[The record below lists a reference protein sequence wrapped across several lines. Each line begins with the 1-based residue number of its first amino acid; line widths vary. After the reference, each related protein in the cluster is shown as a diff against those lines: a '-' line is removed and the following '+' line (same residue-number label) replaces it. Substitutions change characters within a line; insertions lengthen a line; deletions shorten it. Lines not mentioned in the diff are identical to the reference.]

1 MDFIYTGNDLV
12 DIDYLDRQMELDMEI
27 GSYLS
32 SSRND
37 FELTVPYSV
46 WNPKFNEGSIV
57 YDNDETSEYGGRIQ
71 GITSDTANESVT
83 LYGYT
88 WRGLISKKYVVPP
101 SGQAYYQARGDAN
114 DFLRAILDDQFDGL
128 IVGSTELCGVE
139 INRDLRYV
147 NMLEAIEKALDDV
160 GLKLKITFDKRNK
173 CAVCSA
179 VPIANYSN
187 DTELNN
193 DYGYNL
199 VAKAI
204 KNGYNHVICL
214 GRGELTERTVINLY
228 RLNNGTVT
236 QDESLAIADGN
247 VGINRRTMLYDYSSV
262 ESEEELLQGGIDQL
276 NENQDTNTLEISNVE
291 NVDISDIVGA
301 KDRITGIYM
310 QKQIIS
316 KVLTG
321 FIDNIDIEYKV
332 GDKQKWQS
340 LLLRQGRKWKQETT
354 PCFLMVFLEEMVSCI
369 VAMNWS

>member
-12 DIDYLDRQMELDMEI
+12 DISYLDRQMELDMEI

-46 WNPKFNEGSIV
+46 WNPKFNEGSII
-57 YDNDETSEYGGRIQ
+57 YDNDETNEYGGRIQ
-71 GITSDTANESVT
+71 GITSDTANECVA

-128 IVGSTELCGVE
+128 IIGSTELCGVE

-147 NMLEAIEKALDDV
+147 NMLEAIEKTLADV
-160 GLKLKITFDKRNK
+160 GLKLKITFDIQNK

-179 VPIANYSN
+179 APIVNYSN

-214 GRGELTERTVINLY
+214 GQGELIERTVMNLY
-228 RLNNGTVT
+228 RLSNGNIT
-236 QDESLAIADGN
+236 QNESEAIADGN

-291 NVDISDIVGA
+291 NVDIGDIVGA

-310 QKQIIS
+310 QKQII
-316 KVLTG
+316 
-321 FIDNIDIEYKV
+321 
-332 GDKQKWQS
+332 
-340 LLLRQGRKWKQETT
+340 
-354 PCFLMVFLEEMVSCI
+354 
-369 VAMNWS
+369 

>member
-12 DIDYLDRQMELDMEI
+12 DIGYLDRQMELDMEI

-46 WNPKFNEGSIV
+46 WNPRFSEGSII
-57 YDNDETSEYGGRIQ
+57 YDETSEYGGRIQ
-71 GITSDTANESVT
+71 GITSDTANESLT

-101 SGQAYYQARGDAN
+101 SGQSHYQARGDAN

-147 NMLEAIEKALDDV
+147 NMLEAIEKTLGDV
-160 GLKLKITFDKRNK
+160 GLKLKIVFDIQNK

-179 VPIANYSN
+179 TPTVNYSN

-214 GRGELTERTVINLY
+214 GQGELAERTVINLY
-228 RLNNGTVT
+228 RLSNGTVT

-262 ESEEELLQGGIDQL
+262 ESEDELLQGGIDQL

-291 NVDISDIVGA
+291 NVDIGDIVGA

-316 KVLTG
+316 KVLSG
-321 FIDNIDIEYKV
+321 YVDNIDIEYKV
-332 GDKQKWQS
+332 GDK
-340 LLLRQGRKWKQETT
+340 
-354 PCFLMVFLEEMVSCI
+354 
-369 VAMNWS
+369 

>member
-46 WNPKFNEGSIV
+46 WNSKFNEGSII

-114 DFLRAILDDQFDGL
+114 DFLRAIMDDQFDGL
-128 IVGSTELCGVE
+128 IIGSTELCGVE
-139 INRDLRYV
+139 VNRDLRYV
-147 NMLEAIEKALDDV
+147 NMLEAIEKTLADV
-160 GLKLKITFDKRNK
+160 GLKLKITFDIQNKR
-173 CAVCSA
+173 AVCSA
-179 VPIANYSN
+179 VPITNYSN

-214 GRGELTERTVINLY
+214 GQGELTERTVINLY
-228 RLNNGTVT
+228 RLSNGTVT

-262 ESEEELLQGGIDQL
+262 ESEDELLQGGIDQL

-291 NVDISDIVGA
+291 NVDIGDIVGA

-316 KVLTG
+316 KVMTG
-321 FIDNIDIEYKV
+321 YVDNIDIEYKV
-332 GDKQKWQS
+332 GDK
-340 LLLRQGRKWKQETT
+340 
-354 PCFLMVFLEEMVSCI
+354 
-369 VAMNWS
+369 

>member
-46 WNPKFNEGSIV
+46 WNSKFNEGSIV

-101 SGQAYYQARGDAN
+101 SGQSHYQARGDAN

-128 IVGSTELCGVE
+128 IIGSTELCGVE
-139 INRDLRYV
+139 VNRDLRYV
-147 NMLEAIEKALDDV
+147 NMLEAIEKTLADV
-160 GLKLKITFDKRNK
+160 GLKLKITFDIQNK

-179 VPIANYSN
+179 VPITNYSN

-214 GRGELTERTVINLY
+214 GQGELTERTVINLY
-228 RLNNGTVT
+228 RLSNGNIT
-236 QDESLAIADGN
+236 QNESEAIADGN

-291 NVDISDIVGA
+291 NVDIGDIVGA

-332 GDKQKWQS
+332 G
-340 LLLRQGRKWKQETT
+340 
-354 PCFLMVFLEEMVSCI
+354 
-369 VAMNWS
+369 

>member
-1 MDFIYTGNDLV
+1 MDFICTENDLV
-12 DIDYLDRQMELDMEI
+12 DIGYLDRQMELDMEI

-46 WNPKFNEGSIV
+46 WNPKFAEGSII
-57 YDNDETSEYGGRIQ
+57 YDNNETNEYGGRIQ
-71 GITSDTANESVT
+71 GITSDTANECVT

-101 SGQAYYQARGDAN
+101 SGAAYYQARGDAN

-128 IVGSTELCGVE
+128 IIGANELCGVE

-147 NMLEAIEKALDDV
+147 NMLEAIEKTLADV
-160 GLKLKITFDKRNK
+160 GLKLKITFDIQNK

-179 VPIANYSN
+179 APIVNYSN

-214 GRGELTERTVINLY
+214 GQGELTERTVINLY
-228 RLNNGTVT
+228 RLSNGTVT

-291 NVDISDIVGA
+291 NVDIGDIVGA

-332 GDKQKWQS
+332 G
-340 LLLRQGRKWKQETT
+340 
-354 PCFLMVFLEEMVSCI
+354 
-369 VAMNWS
+369 

>member
-12 DIDYLDRQMELDMEI
+12 DIGYLDRQMELDMEI

-46 WNPKFNEGSIV
+46 WNPKFAEGSII
-57 YDNDETSEYGGRIQ
+57 YDNNETNEYGGRIQ
-71 GITSDTANESVT
+71 GITSDTANECVT

-101 SGQAYYQARGDAN
+101 SGAAYYQARGDAN

-128 IVGSTELCGVE
+128 IIGANELCGVE

-147 NMLEAIEKALDDV
+147 NMLEAIEKTLADV
-160 GLKLKITFDKRNK
+160 GLKLKITFDIQNK

-179 VPIANYSN
+179 APIVNYSN

-214 GRGELTERTVINLY
+214 GQGELTERTVMNLY
-228 RLNNGTVT
+228 RLSSGNIT
-236 QDESLAIADGN
+236 QNESEAIADGN

-262 ESEEELLQGGIDQL
+262 ESEDELLQGGIDQL
-276 NENQDTNTLEISNVE
+276 NKNQDTNTLEISNVE
-291 NVDISDIVGA
+291 NVDIGDIVGA

-310 QKQIIS
+310 QKQVIS

-321 FIDNIDIEYKV
+321 FVDSIDIEYKV
-332 GDKQKWQS
+332 GDK
-340 LLLRQGRKWKQETT
+340 
-354 PCFLMVFLEEMVSCI
+354 
-369 VAMNWS
+369 

>member
-12 DIDYLDRQMELDMEI
+12 DIDYLDIQMELDMEI

-46 WNPKFNEGSIV
+46 WNSKFNEGSII

-101 SGQAYYQARGDAN
+101 SGQSHYQARGDAN

-128 IVGSTELCGVE
+128 IIGSTELCGV
-139 INRDLRYV
+139 IVNRDLRYV
-147 NMLEAIEKALDDV
+147 NMLEAIEKTLGDV
-160 GLKLKITFDKRNK
+160 GFKLKITFDIENK

-179 VPIANYSN
+179 VPITNYSN

-214 GRGELTERTVINLY
+214 GQGELTERTVINLY
-228 RLNNGTVT
+228 RLSNGNIT
-236 QDESLAIADGN
+236 QNESEAIADGN
-247 VGINRRTMLYDYSSV
+247 IGINRRTMLYDYSSV

-291 NVDISDIVGA
+291 NVDIGDIVGA

-321 FIDNIDIEYKV
+321 YVDNIDIEYKV
-332 GDKQKWQS
+332 GDK
-340 LLLRQGRKWKQETT
+340 
-354 PCFLMVFLEEMVSCI
+354 
-369 VAMNWS
+369 

>member
-46 WNPKFNEGSIV
+46 WNPKFNEGSII

-101 SGQAYYQARGDAN
+101 SGQSHYQARGDAN

-139 INRDLRYV
+139 VNRDLRYV
-147 NMLEAIEKALDDV
+147 NMLEAIEKTLGDV
-160 GLKLKITFDKRNK
+160 GLKLKIAFDIQNK

-179 VPIANYSN
+179 VPITNYSN

-204 KNGYNHVICL
+204 NNGYNHVICL
-214 GRGELTERTVINLY
+214 GQGELAERTVFNLY
-228 RLNNGTVT
+228 RLSNGAVT

-291 NVDISDIVGA
+291 NVDIGDIVGA

-316 KVLTG
+316 KVMTG
-321 FIDNIDIEYKV
+321 YVDNIDIEYKV
-332 GDKQKWQS
+332 GDK
-340 LLLRQGRKWKQETT
+340 
-354 PCFLMVFLEEMVSCI
+354 
-369 VAMNWS
+369 

>member
-46 WNPKFNEGSIV
+46 WNSKFNEGSII

-71 GITSDTANESVT
+71 GITSDTANECVT

-101 SGQAYYQARGDAN
+101 SGQSHYQARGDAN

-128 IVGSTELCGVE
+128 IIGSTELCGVE
-139 INRDLRYV
+139 VNRDLRYV
-147 NMLEAIEKALDDV
+147 NMLEAIEKTLSDV
-160 GLKLKITFDKRNK
+160 GLKLKITFDIQNK
-173 CAVCSA
+173 CAVCSS
-179 VPIANYSN
+179 VPITNYSN

-214 GRGELTERTVINLY
+214 GQGELTERTVINLY
-228 RLNNGTVT
+228 RLSNGTVT

-332 GDKQKWQS
+332 GDK
-340 LLLRQGRKWKQETT
+340 
-354 PCFLMVFLEEMVSCI
+354 
-369 VAMNWS
+369 

>member
-46 WNPKFNEGSIV
+46 WNPKFAEGSII
-57 YDNDETSEYGGRIQ
+57 YDNNETNEYGGRIQ
-71 GITSDTANESVT
+71 GITSGTANECVT

-101 SGQAYYQARGDAN
+101 SGAAYYQARGDAN

-128 IVGSTELCGVE
+128 IIGANELCGVE

-147 NMLEAIEKALDDV
+147 NMLEAIEKTLADV
-160 GLKLKITFDKRNK
+160 GLKLKITFDIQNKR
-173 CAVCSA
+173 AVCSA
-179 VPIANYSN
+179 VPITNYSN

-214 GRGELTERTVINLY
+214 GQGELTERTVINLY
-228 RLNNGTVT
+228 RLSNGSVT

-262 ESEEELLQGGIDQL
+262 ESEDELLQGGIDQL

-291 NVDISDIVGA
+291 NVDIGDIVGA

-316 KVLTG
+316 KVLSG
-321 FIDNIDIEYKV
+321 YVDNIDIEYKV
-332 GDKQKWQS
+332 GDK
-340 LLLRQGRKWKQETT
+340 
-354 PCFLMVFLEEMVSCI
+354 
-369 VAMNWS
+369 

>member
-332 GDKQKWQS
+332 GDK
-340 LLLRQGRKWKQETT
+340 
-354 PCFLMVFLEEMVSCI
+354 
-369 VAMNWS
+369 

>member
-12 DIDYLDRQMELDMEI
+12 DIGYLDRQMELDMEI

-46 WNPKFNEGSIV
+46 WNPKFAEGSII
-57 YDNDETSEYGGRIQ
+57 YDNNETNEYGGRIQ
-71 GITSDTANESVT
+71 GITSDTANECVT

-101 SGQAYYQARGDAN
+101 SGAAYYQARGDAN

-128 IVGSTELCGVE
+128 IIGANELCGVE

-147 NMLEAIEKALDDV
+147 NMLEAIEKTLADV
-160 GLKLKITFDKRNK
+160 GLKLKITFDIQNK

-179 VPIANYSN
+179 APIVNYSN

-214 GRGELTERTVINLY
+214 GQGELTERTVMNLY
-228 RLNNGTVT
+228 RLSSGNITQNGS
-236 QDESLAIADGN
+236 EAIADGN

-262 ESEEELLQGGIDQL
+262 ESEDELLQGGIDQL
-276 NENQDTNTLEISNVE
+276 NKNQDTNTLEISNVE
-291 NVDISDIVGA
+291 NVDIGDIVGA

-310 QKQIIS
+310 QKQVIS

-321 FIDNIDIEYKV
+321 FVDSIDIEYKV
-332 GDKQKWQS
+332 GDK
-340 LLLRQGRKWKQETT
+340 
-354 PCFLMVFLEEMVSCI
+354 
-369 VAMNWS
+369 

>member
-46 WNPKFNEGSIV
+46 WNSKFNEGSIV

-128 IVGSTELCGVE
+128 IIGSTELCGVE
-139 INRDLRYV
+139 VNRDLRYV
-147 NMLEAIEKALDDV
+147 NMLEAIEKTLADV
-160 GLKLKITFDKRNK
+160 GLKLKITFDIQNKR
-173 CAVCSA
+173 AVCSA
-179 VPIANYSN
+179 VPITNYSN

-214 GRGELTERTVINLY
+214 GQGELTERTVINLY
-228 RLNNGTVT
+228 RLSNGLVT

-262 ESEEELLQGGIDQL
+262 ESEDELLQGGIDQL

-291 NVDISDIVGA
+291 NVDIGDIVGA

-316 KVLTG
+316 KVLSG
-321 FIDNIDIEYKV
+321 YVDNIDIEYKV
-332 GDKQKWQS
+332 G
-340 LLLRQGRKWKQETT
+340 
-354 PCFLMVFLEEMVSCI
+354 
-369 VAMNWS
+369 

>member
-1 MDFIYTGNDLV
+1 MDFICTENDLV
-12 DIDYLDRQMELDMEI
+12 DIGYLDRQMELDMEI

-46 WNPKFNEGSIV
+46 WNPKFAEGSII
-57 YDNDETSEYGGRIQ
+57 YDNNETNEYGGRIQ
-71 GITSDTANESVT
+71 GITSDTANECVT

-101 SGQAYYQARGDAN
+101 SGAAYYQARGDAN

-128 IVGSTELCGVE
+128 IIGANELCGVE

-147 NMLEAIEKALDDV
+147 NMLEAIEKTLADV
-160 GLKLKITFDKRNK
+160 GLKLKITFDIQNKR
-173 CAVCSA
+173 AVCSA
-179 VPIANYSN
+179 VPITNYSN

-214 GRGELTERTVINLY
+214 GQGELTERTVMNLY
-228 RLNNGTVT
+228 RLSNGNIT
-236 QDESLAIADGN
+236 QNESEAIADGN

-262 ESEEELLQGGIDQL
+262 ESEDELLQGGIDQL

-291 NVDISDIVGA
+291 NVDIGDIVGA

-332 GDKQKWQS
+332 GDK
-340 LLLRQGRKWKQETT
+340 
-354 PCFLMVFLEEMVSCI
+354 
-369 VAMNWS
+369 

>member
-46 WNPKFNEGSIV
+46 WNSKFNEGSII

-128 IVGSTELCGVE
+128 IVGANELCGVE
-139 INRDLRYV
+139 VNRDLRYV
-147 NMLEAIEKALDDV
+147 NMLEAIEKTLSDV
-160 GLKLKITFDKRNK
+160 GLKLKITFDIQNK

-179 VPIANYSN
+179 TSIMNYSN

-214 GRGELTERTVINLY
+214 GQGELAERTVINLY
-228 RLNNGTVT
+228 RLSNGAVT

-247 VGINRRTMLYDYSSV
+247 VGIDRRTMLYDYSSV
-262 ESEEELLQGGIDQL
+262 ESEDELIQGGIDQL

-291 NVDISDIVGA
+291 NVDIGDIVGA

-321 FIDNIDIEYKV
+321 YVDNIDIEFKV
-332 GDKQKWQS
+332 GDK
-340 LLLRQGRKWKQETT
+340 
-354 PCFLMVFLEEMVSCI
+354 
-369 VAMNWS
+369 

>member
-46 WNPKFNEGSIV
+46 WNSKFNEGSII

-114 DFLRAILDDQFDGL
+114 DFLRAIMDDQFDGL
-128 IVGSTELCGVE
+128 IIGSTELCGVE
-139 INRDLRYV
+139 VNRDLRYV
-147 NMLEAIEKALDDV
+147 NMLEAIEKTLADV
-160 GLKLKITFDKRNK
+160 GLKLKITFDIQNK

-179 VPIANYSN
+179 APIVNYSN

-214 GRGELTERTVINLY
+214 GQGELTERTVMNLY
-228 RLNNGTVT
+228 RLSNGNIT
-236 QDESLAIADGN
+236 QNENEAIADGN
-247 VGINRRTMLYDYSSV
+247 AGINRRTMLYDYSSV
-262 ESEEELLQGGIDQL
+262 ESEDELLQGGIDQL

-291 NVDISDIVGA
+291 NVDIGDIVGA

-316 KVLTG
+316 KVLSG
-321 FIDNIDIEYKV
+321 YVDNIDIEYKV
-332 GDKQKWQS
+332 GDK
-340 LLLRQGRKWKQETT
+340 
-354 PCFLMVFLEEMVSCI
+354 
-369 VAMNWS
+369 

>member
-46 WNPKFNEGSIV
+46 WNSKFNEGSII
-57 YDNDETSEYGGRIQ
+57 YNNDETSEYGGRIQ
-71 GITSDTANESVT
+71 GITSDTANECVT

-101 SGQAYYQARGDAN
+101 SGQSHYQARGDAN
-114 DFLRAILDDQFDGL
+114 NFLRAVLDDQFDGL
-128 IVGSTELCGVE
+128 IIGLSELCGVE
-139 INRDLRYV
+139 VNRDLRYV
-147 NMLEAIEKALDDV
+147 NMLEAIEKTLGDV

-214 GRGELTERTVINLY
+214 GQGELTERTVINLY

-236 QDESLAIADGN
+236 QDESLAIDDGN
-247 VGINRRTMLYDYSSV
+247 VGIDRRTMLYDYSSV
-262 ESEEELLQGGIDQL
+262 ESEDELIQGGIDQL

-291 NVDISDIVGA
+291 NVDIGDIVGA

-321 FIDNIDIEYKV
+321 YVDNIDIEYKV
-332 GDKQKWQS
+332 GDK
-340 LLLRQGRKWKQETT
+340 
-354 PCFLMVFLEEMVSCI
+354 
-369 VAMNWS
+369 

>member
-46 WNPKFNEGSIV
+46 WNSKFNEGSIV

-71 GITSDTANESVT
+71 GITSDTANGSVT

-147 NMLEAIEKALDDV
+147 NMLEAIEKTLADV
-160 GLKLKITFDKRNK
+160 GLKLKITFDMQNK

-179 VPIANYSN
+179 APIVNYSN

-214 GRGELTERTVINLY
+214 GQGELTERTVINLY

-262 ESEEELLQGGIDQL
+262 ESEDELLQGGIDQL

-291 NVDISDIVGA
+291 NVDIGDIVGA

-316 KVLTG
+316 KVLSG
-321 FIDNIDIEYKV
+321 YVDNIDIEYKV
-332 GDKQKWQS
+332 GDK
-340 LLLRQGRKWKQETT
+340 
-354 PCFLMVFLEEMVSCI
+354 
-369 VAMNWS
+369 